1 MKATVENLRG
11 SLEKLSQ
18 CAVWSVKGSHTVLRG
33 SVRAP
38 EEFSEG
44 RPKAAK
50 PRGPRPQGFSANGF
64 PRKILREPSHCPAAQ
79 CWHQRNSPEGTV
91 FSTLSQEFSTVAQ
104 TIKTMRFN
112 C

>member
-1 MKATVENLRG
+1 MKATVENLKG
-11 SLEKLSQ
+11 SVEKLSQ
-18 CAVWSVKGSHTVLRG
+18 CAVWSGKGAHTVLGG
-33 SVRAP
+33 SVRALKG
-38 EEFSEG
+38 FSEG
-44 RPKAAK
+44 KTRAAT
-50 PRGPRPQGFSANGF
+50 PRGPSPQGFEAKVF